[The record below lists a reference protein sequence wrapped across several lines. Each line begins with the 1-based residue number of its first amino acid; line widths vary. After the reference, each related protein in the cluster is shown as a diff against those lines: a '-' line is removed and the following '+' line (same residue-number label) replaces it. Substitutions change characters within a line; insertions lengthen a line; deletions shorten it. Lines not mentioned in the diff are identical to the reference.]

1 MKFLQRLYKKKL
13 FQSPYLDPK
22 PQMVVVNA
30 RAQQGNKIVMLAMGA
45 RRARFWPPLL
55 CRRVVMGL
63 RLPYARPR
71 RYLYYII

>member
-1 MKFLQRLYKKKL
+1 MKFFTKIVQKKL
-13 FQSPYLDPK
+13 FQSPYFDPK
-22 PQMVVVNA
+22 LQMVVVNA
-30 RAQQGNKIVMLAMGA
+30 RTQQGNKIVMLAMGA

-55 CRRVVMGL
+55 CRRVVTGL